1 MPDPIHCF
9 NCGITLFVRS
19 ITSVIYTINM
29 QMIFPQVDIYADI
42 VIYQ

>member
-1 MPDPIHCF
+1 MPDAMQCF

-19 ITSVIYTINM
+19 FTSLLYTNYM